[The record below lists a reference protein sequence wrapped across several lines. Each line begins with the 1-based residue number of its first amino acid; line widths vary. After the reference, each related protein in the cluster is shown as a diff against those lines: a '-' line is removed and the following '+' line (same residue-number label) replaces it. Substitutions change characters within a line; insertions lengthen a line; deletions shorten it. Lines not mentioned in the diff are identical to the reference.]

1 MSLWLTFGIVGFTDK
16 PWTPCRQGTVRAE
29 CSVRLRDR
37 RQYTAVVSAVGL
49 QKRLCRPISSS
60 PSRCAVNGV
69 WRGKNEKPQRRKSLR
84 FFALF
89 LPMRPLPPY
98 CANNRRPFFAPLHK
112 SRDGSLCG
120 TVFRHIPLRPFV
132 MQKVYPQGFVCGF
145 ESPQGAYYIQVQK
158 ACSDR
163 NTPAPV
169 SPFVTTQTFNITK
182 GGRYKMPL

>member
-1 MSLWLTFGIVGFTDK
+1 MAYVGIVGFTDK

-37 RQYTAVVSAVGL
+37 RQYTAVASAVGL

-60 PSRCAVNGV
+60 PSRCAHYGV
-69 WRGKNEKPQRRKSLR
+69 RRGKNEKPQRLSSLR
-84 FFALF
+84 LFALF
-89 LPMRPLPPY
+89 LLMRPLPPY
-98 CANNRRPFFAPLHK
+98 GANNRRPFLRRYTKAVTEACAEQSSVTYLCAL
-112 SRDGSLCG
+112 SLCKRFIPKASC
-120 TVFRHIPLRPFV
+120 VASNLLKAHIIYRC
-132 MQKVYPQGFVCGF
+132 K
-145 ESPQGAYYIQVQK
+145 K